1 MADSFVMIGRSDEA
15 MKKWAD
21 KVMELATIERR
32 KQEEARAARGGRHST
47 SSSAQGHY
55 SQQSSFA
62 PPTPATETP
71 SFNFPPPMPNGAHP
85 YSSAYS
91 ANGHFD
97 DDDDAGL
104 RSGRTTPSI
113 GMSTPY
119 VAANPNT
126 GRRVQSQQA
135 APAPADRAELR
146 ARAMTED
153 QFGPSMTQWRS
164 HQPPPMPRL
173 ASNASAS
180 SEASFGQGSGTRGG
194 LRMNTSRLDM
204 AEEMDEE
211 DENESAPQR
220 FASARGM
227 ARAPSHAVASSS
239 VPYPAQSLRSRSA
252 SSPNVHQAQTLPKL
266 QTMEPPIPNM
276 SGSWAPEQPSYTPSE
291 RNNHGSGSSTTLVG
305 GTAYFAK
312 RMSAGNRSSGG
323 SQTTETSETTSS
335 QSPATP
341 YGMMAGELRG
351 ATPVSRQNSGDGTVL
366 LRVKAGDVCLLTV
379 VESRR
384 ETLTSRTHSS
394 YPYRPIS
401 TTQPFTRRYSRKSAS
416 VDPSVRTNPFSSNG
430 SIRTRTKCR

>member
-1 MADSFVMIGRSDEA
+1 

-21 KVMELATIERR
+21 KVMELATLERR
-32 KQEEARAARGGRHST
+32 RQEEARAARGGRHST

-71 SFNFPPPMPNGAHP
+71 SYGFPPPLPNGTHP

-91 ANGHFD
+91 ASGHQD

-113 GMSTPY
+113 GMAAPY
-119 VAANPNT
+119 MAANPNT

-153 QFGPSMTQWRS
+153 QYGPSMTQWRS
-164 HQPPPMPRL
+164 QQPPPMPRL
-173 ASNASAS
+173 ASNASAN
-180 SEASFGQGSGTRGG
+180 SEASFGSGPSTRGG

-211 DENESAPQR
+211 DEDEPAPQR
-220 FASARGM
+220 FASSRGM
-227 ARAPSHAVASSS
+227 TRAPSHAVTSS
-239 VPYPAQSLRSRSA
+239 VPYPAPSLRNRSA
-252 SSPNVHQAQTLPKL
+252 SSPNVHQAQTMPKAYVAA
-266 QTMEPPIPNM
+266 PPIPSM
-276 SGSWAPEQPSYTPSE
+276 SSSWAPDQPSYNPAE
-291 RNNHGSGSSTTLVG
+291 RSNHGSGSSTTLVG

-341 YGMMAGELRG
+341 YGMMAGEIRG
-351 ATPVSRQNSGDGTVL
+351 PTPVSRQNSGDGTVL
-366 LRVKAGDVCLLTV
+366 LRVKSGEVSQL
-379 VESRR
+379 SR
-384 ETLTSRTHSS
+384 
-394 YPYRPIS
+394 
-401 TTQPFTRRYSRKSAS
+401 
-416 VDPSVRTNPFSSNG
+416 
-430 SIRTRTKCR
+430 

>member
-1 MADSFVMIGRSDEA
+1 MADSFVMIGRSEDA

-21 KVMELATIERR
+21 KVMELATLERR
-32 KQEEARAARGGRHST
+32 KQEEARVARGGRHST

-55 SQQSSFA
+55 SQQSTFA
-62 PPTPATETP
+62 PPTPATEAP

-91 ANGHFD
+91 ASGHLD

-119 VAANPNT
+119 MAANPNT

-153 QFGPSMTQWRS
+153 QYGPSMTQWRS
-164 HQPPPMPRL
+164 QQPPPMPRL

-211 DENESAPQR
+211 DEDEPAPQR

-239 VPYPAQSLRSRSA
+239 VPYPAPSLRNRSA
-252 SSPNVHQAQTLPKL
+252 SSPNVHQAQTLPR
-266 QTMEPPIPNM
+266 QQNPAPPVPNM
-276 SGSWAPEQPSYTPSE
+276 SGSWAPEHPSYNPAE
-291 RNNHGSGSSTTLVG
+291 RSNHGSGSSTTLVG

-341 YGMMAGELRG
+341 YGMMAGEIRG

-366 LRVKAGDVCLLTV
+366 LRVKAGEVCPFLSKSKRV
-379 VESRR
+379 
-384 ETLTSRTHSS
+384 TLICRTHSS
-394 YPYRPIS
+394 CLSRRMS
-401 TTQPFTRRYSRKSAS
+401 TMRHYTKKCSKRSA
-416 VDPSVRTNPFSSNG
+416 
-430 SIRTRTKCR
+430 